1 MVGAGFY
8 AARSFATAT
17 LAVGGYRRRRLGAA
31 ALPRASHHWPDSI
44 RTASQQHGRLLR
56 GDQPRVANVAA
67 GSAVICRAVG
77 ELSFDL
83 TGTMFEAGRLV
94 RASYSHHGHRQC
106 QLYPDTGRWRRGGV
120 RARATAM
127 CPRP

>member
-1 MVGAGFY
+1 MQYEGTSPGPVTVSKY
-8 AARSFATAT
+8 AARRIELTRQI
-17 LAVGGYRRRRLGAA
+17 VGSLKRECPLFW
-31 ALPRASHHWPDSI
+31 RAK
-44 RTASQQHGRLLR
+44 GR
-56 GDQPRVANVAA
+56 N
-67 GSAVICRAVG
+67 GSAVIRRAVG

-106 QLYPDTGRWRRGGV
+106 QLYPDTGRWRRGRV

>member
-1 MVGAGFY
+1 MLPSDVCP
-8 AARSFATAT
+8 
-17 LAVGGYRRRRLGAA
+17 LLGASSGCRWGGA
-31 ALPRASHHWPDSI
+31 EGQLCGNEI
-44 RTASQQHGRLLR
+44 RTADDSS
-56 GDQPRVANVAA
+56 
-67 GSAVICRAVG
+67 GSAVIRRAVG

-94 RASYSHHGHRQC
+94 RASYSHRGHRQC
-106 QLYPDTGRWRRGGV
+106 QLYPDTGRWRRGRV